1 MRLLLVPVCSLA
13 VLLTACATP
22 EPVSP
27 ARQAEL
33 RTRSQECLRAHP
45 EIETYEVDRF
55 GYVTAYYRMAG
66 GTTSATTTP
75 FFDCV
80 FGRR

>member
-1 MRLLLVPVCSLA
+1 MPAVLLTL
-13 VLLTACATP
+13 LLTACAT
-22 EPVSP
+22 EQRVSP
-27 ARQAEL
+27 ASQSEL

-66 GTTSATTTP
+66 GTTSVTTAP

-80 FGRR
+80 FRRR